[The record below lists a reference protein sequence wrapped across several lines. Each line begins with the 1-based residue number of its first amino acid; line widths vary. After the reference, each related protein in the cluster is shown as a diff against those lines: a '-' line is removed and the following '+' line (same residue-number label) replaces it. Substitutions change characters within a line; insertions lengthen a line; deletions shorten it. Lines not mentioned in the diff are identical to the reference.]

1 MSYHQY
7 LFEKSLHVLF
17 IHTSNSK
24 AGQNALNNTVGAR
37 VGDGLGSTGASYGA
51 NAGTTQ
57 SKQTVLT
64 SLTGENVNIEVENNT
79 HIKGA
84 LIAAGKTNEQGV
96 FEDNGN
102 LNLTTD
108 TLTFA
113 NSTNSQYS
121 SSNAYSV
128 GTNIGY
134 TTGKNTQ
141 TNVKEATTQVNSS
154 TLLDSTVI
162 PQK

>member
-1 MSYHQY
+1 MSFNQY
-7 LFEKSLHVLF
+7 LFEKPLHVIF
-17 IHTSNSK
+17 THTSNSK
-24 AGQNALNNTVGAR
+24 AQQNALNQTVGAR

-51 NAGTTQ
+51 STGTSQ

-64 SLTGENVNIEVENNT
+64 SLTGENVTIDVENNT
-79 HIKGA
+79 HVKGA
-84 LIAAGKTNEQGV
+84 LIAAGETNEQGA
-96 FEDNGN
+96 FKDNGK
-102 LNLTTD
+102 LNLSTG

-121 SSNAYSV
+121 SSNSYSV

-141 TNVKEATTQVNSS
+141 TNVEETTG
-154 TLLDSTVI
+154 
-162 PQK
+162 